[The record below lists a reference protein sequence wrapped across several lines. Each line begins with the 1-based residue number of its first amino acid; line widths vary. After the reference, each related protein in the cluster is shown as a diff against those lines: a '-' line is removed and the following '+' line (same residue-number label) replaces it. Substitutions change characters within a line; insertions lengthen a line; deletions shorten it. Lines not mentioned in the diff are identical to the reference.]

1 MKPELRLPAIRVESN
16 KAAEIRPKRV
26 RSWLDALPLT
36 DSMEA
41 GQKLY
46 QALYSLNRVSLDA
59 DNRYELIDLYRQP
72 VIAVSE
78 ALVGTFSS
86 LPLPLGGKAKQSS
99 DLVVDLERELAIA
112 HKRLV
117 NDILENQRHPE
128 RQKTLPLVL
137 ANTITHIGR
146 QMLSCF
152 QVYRSHRS
160 GLWRELNKLYAYAE
174 QIGCEH
180 TPIEDAGIQGG
191 RVTVTKS
198 YVRVLLL
205 GLSNPFGLFQGDCV
219 RIYRYL
225 MGQPIRAT
233 LSRDVTVEDP
243 NGRFLINLDVDSC
256 PAPFPRMPKFE
267 EDHNLRV
274 LDAALVA
281 QDVRALRIDLAEGD
295 VPDSLAKVTDFI
307 DNSFMDLLRRMS
319 RFWGIVIRRQATR
332 NVRRDPVSVCV
343 GIKGAHYM
351 LSGEKPFESPSM
363 SVQGSGGQDT
373 QDQDE
378 SLTELAEVSTAVQ
391 SVMEDEAQ
399 DLSQEQGID
408 SPAANGDYIDLDELV
423 AAEQLMMEQENPRD
437 IFSAETWHDLGA
449 YQTYHWHIKDESA
462 GGFALAH
469 AGETNAKIRVGDLLL
484 LRSEPED
491 RWRVGVIRWM
501 KCVPQSQKIE
511 MGAQLLSP
519 VAQPVAVSAL
529 AEKGAENDGE
539 TDLHFVPAL
548 LLPAN
553 HALGQPASLI
563 VPRGIHQSDG
573 QVLLANG
580 KLAPSAVQASE
591 VIERTGSF
599 ERIAIAETEAY

>member
-1 MKPELRLPAIRVESN
+1 MLAESTKPEFRLPAIRVESG

-26 RSWLDALPLT
+26 QSWLDALPLT

-46 QALYSLNRVSLDA
+46 QALYALNRVSLDT
-59 DNRYELIDLYRQP
+59 DNRYALIDLYRQP

-78 ALVGTFSS
+78 VLVGTFSS

-117 NDILENQRHPE
+117 TDILENQRHPE
-128 RQKTLPLVL
+128 REKNLPLILV
-137 ANTITHIGR
+137 NTITHIGR

-174 QIGCEH
+174 QIGCEN
-180 TPIEDAGIQGG
+180 TPIEGTGIQRGS
-191 RVTVTKS
+191 VTVTKA

-219 RIYRYL
+219 RIYKYL

-233 LSRDVTVEDP
+233 LTRNVTVEDP
-243 NGRFLINLDVDSC
+243 NGLFLINLDVDSC

-267 EDHNLRV
+267 DSHNLRV

-281 QDVRALRIDLAEGD
+281 QDVRALRIDLEEGD
-295 VPDSLAKVTDFI
+295 VPDSLKKVTDFI

-319 RFWGIVIRRQATR
+319 RFWGIVIRRQTTR
-332 NVRRDPVSVCV
+332 NARRDPVSVCV
-343 GIKGAHYM
+343 GIKGAHYI
-351 LSGEKPFESPSM
+351 LSGEKPFASPSM
-363 SVQGSGGQDT
+363 STQDSDGQGV
-373 QDQDE
+373 QDQD
-378 SLTELAEVSTAVQ
+378 LTKPAEAGIAVQ
-391 SVMEDEAQ
+391 SVAQ
-399 DLSQEQGID
+399 DPSQEQDTAVVNSG
-408 SPAANGDYIDLDELV
+408 YIDLDELV
-423 AAEQLMMEQENPRD
+423 VAEQLMVEQENSRD

-469 AGETNAKIRVGDLLL
+469 AGETHAKIRVGDLLL
-484 LRSEPED
+484 LRNEPED

-511 MGAQLLSP
+511 MGVQLLSP
-519 VAQPVAVSAL
+519 VVQPVAVSTL
-529 AEKGAENDGE
+529 AAEEADEDGE
-539 TDLHFVPAL
+539 TELHFVPAL

-553 HALGQPASLI
+553 RALGQPTSLI
-563 VPRGIHQSDG
+563 VPRGIHQANG
-573 QVLLANG
+573 QLLLANG
-580 KLAPSAVQASE
+580 ELVPSAVQASE

-599 ERIAIAETEAY
+599 EQIAIAETDIR

>member
-1 MKPELRLPAIRVESN
+1 M
-16 KAAEIRPKRV
+16 
-26 RSWLDALPLT
+26 
-36 DSMEA
+36 
-41 GQKLY
+41 
-46 QALYSLNRVSLDA
+46 
-59 DNRYELIDLYRQP
+59 
-72 VIAVSE
+72 
-78 ALVGTFSS
+78 
-86 LPLPLGGKAKQSS
+86 
-99 DLVVDLERELAIA
+99 VVDLERELAIA

-117 NDILENQRHPE
+117 TDILESQRHPE
-128 RQKTLPLVL
+128 RQKNLPLIL
-137 ANTITHIGR
+137 ANTISHIGR

-180 TPIEDAGIQGG
+180 TPIEGAGIQSGSL
-191 RVTVTKS
+191 TVTTS

-233 LSRDVTVEDP
+233 LNRDIAVDDA

-267 EDHNLRV
+267 EDQNLRV

-281 QDVRALRIDLAEGD
+281 QDVRALRIDLEGGD
-295 VPDSLAKVTDFI
+295 VPASLAKVTDFI

-319 RFWGIVIRRQATR
+319 RLWGIVIRRQTTR
-332 NVRRDPVSVCV
+332 NARRDPVSVCV

-363 SVQGSGGQDT
+363 SEPGDGGQDI
-373 QDQDE
+373 QDQDKG
-378 SLTELAEVSTAVQ
+378 LTKPTEASTAAQ
-391 SVMEDEAQ
+391 SVGEDEAQ
-399 DLSQEQGID
+399 GPGQEQD
-408 SPAANGDYIDLDELV
+408 TLVANDGYIDLDELV
-423 AAEQLMMEQENPRD
+423 AAEQLMLDQKNPQD
-437 IFSAETWHDLGA
+437 IFSVETWHDLGA
-449 YQTYHWHIKDESA
+449 YQTYHWHTKDESA
-462 GGFALAH
+462 GGLALAH
-469 AGETNAKIRVGDLLL
+469 TGETNAKIRVGDLLL
-484 LRSEPED
+484 LRSESED

-519 VAQPVAVSAL
+519 AAQPVAVSAL
-529 AEKGAENDGE
+529 LDEDGE
-539 TDLHFVPAL
+539 TDPHFVPAL

-553 HALGQPASLI
+553 QALGQSASLI

-573 QVLLANG
+573 QILLANG
-580 KLAPSAVQASE
+580 ELAPSAVQASE

-599 ERIAIAETEAY
+599 ERVAINEAEAP